1 MTRPITCSN
10 SRHTLNSELPF
21 VHDLKEFE
29 HRDTLG
35 TYTGESMPAIEC
47 ERCSI
52 DRYTRE
58 LFPLDPVRRD
68 AELKRIADNRRAEKL
83 ARDLSREPS
92 P

>member
-1 MTRPITCSN
+1 
-10 SRHTLNSELPF
+10 
-21 VHDLKEFE
+21 
-29 HRDTLG
+29 
-35 TYTGESMPAIEC
+35 MPAIEC